1 MRRKRVRRH
10 HREGE
15 EPFLPLLSEYND
27 ILLIL
32 DAILAPSETFKDHRM
47 KKKIKKL
54 KKIKDHGMT
63 KHRVKVYP
71 MLLAPRR
78 DNC

>member
-54 KKIKDHGMT
+54 KKIKFMS
-63 KHRVKVYP
+63 
-71 MLLAPRR
+71 LLKKQV
-78 DNC
+78 DSTSLIK